1 MARAG
6 RVQQLAG
13 GMPPLR
19 QLIVVVA
26 LSPDPFSR
34 GQALPCREGGQPP
47 PQLLPAGALPQ
58 AGLEEGVGIGG
69 QVAVGVHKG
78 REQGPPLQV
87 HPAHSPF
94 RSFLRAV
101 QTAGVEDPL
110 PLCQQRL
117 DIELPLHRDD
127 RPSKIQCLRHK

>member
-1 MARAG
+1 MSAMAQNAKWAMEYLG
-6 RVQQLAG
+6 LSDING
-13 GMPPLR
+13 PL
-19 QLIVVVA
+19 
-26 LSPDPFSR
+26 
-34 GQALPCREGGQPP
+34 
-47 PQLLPAGALPQ
+47 
-58 AGLEEGVGIGG
+58 
-69 QVAVGVHKG
+69 VAVGGLIG
-78 REQGPPLQV
+78 RVLGPPLQV

-117 DIELPLHRDD
+117 NIELPLHRDD

>member
-1 MARAG
+1 MARTG

-34 GQALPCREGGQPP
+34 GQALSCREGG
-47 PQLLPAGALPQ
+47 
-58 AGLEEGVGIGG
+58 
-69 QVAVGVHKG
+69 
-78 REQGPPLQV
+78 QGPPLQV

-101 QTAGVEDPL
+101 QTADVEDPL